1 MKNLTK
7 IFMAVVALFAYSCA
21 TDTTEGLDVELGSVG
36 QTKIA
41 LSLEESRTHIAG
53 KEGEN
58 YPLYWSEGDKI
69 AVNGVVSEPLS
80 DAAHGKVSATFTLR
94 GELGFPR
101 SIVYPAP
108 AAGAVAAEGLQ
119 VVTIPA
125 TQDYVAGSFADGTAP
140 MYAYVAT
147 EGDAISLQHLAGVLR
162 IAVVGDGE
170 VLTALSI
177 TSASGKIAGN
187 FDINCSDGTLTAQSD
202 ATNSITVDFG
212 EGVTLGAEA
221 TPIYVAVPAG
231 QHGVIT
237 VNLAT
242 TSGAAMNIDFDSDA
256 RPISAGIVRE
266 FAPFTF
272 KANAMVEP
280 EGELVITNEAEL
292 CQLAL
297 WSAAGQLT
305 KVTGVRVAA
314 NIDMSK
320 VTDWT
325 PIKGFD
331 NLTFDGGNFIIKGL
345 KAPLFYMTTSTTIK
359 NVVLEDVDILVD
371 EYFESVDTPGDFRVN
386 AGSVAYYMYKGKL
399 LNCSATGKIEINTQ
413 FKNAD
418 TSSAANSA
426 YAVNLAG
433 LVGTLRTMD
442 QVDNCTNRVNVTIT
456 SLFGAAGES
465 KFYIQLGG
473 VAGHYQGTA
482 KATNC
487 FNYGNLKFVPNQTT
501 TTIRCGGVFGYAPAT
516 TLYDKCENYGD
527 IDLNLTTTG
536 GQYIG
541 GVVGL
546 PYTTTEIKNCKNSGA
561 ITINSVVSCDK
572 LYVGAIAAYNQKNT
586 HISNCT
592 ATNNASGKGI
602 TIACDCENLYAGF
615 MGKFPA
621 ANDTLFTCSIT
632 DSTNS
637 SDLHVT
643 SDFSSSSSCYPTL
656 GMTDTT
662 SNAFSAQT
670 IENFHTSGDIL
681 FEGDVTGYLYVAPIM
696 GYWRSTNNK
705 AYTLVMKDC
714 SNSGNITVNGNLR
727 NRPAI
732 GGIMAYNSGNFAS
745 LTNVHNTGNIT
756 VHNKLTDVMTSWIS
770 IGGII
775 GYDGQE
781 PPLTN
786 VTNSG
791 NITVTGN
798 LAGVNEGSNYPL
810 RVGGIVA
817 HPSSYAKIKAG
828 VINTGNITIGKPSVE
843 TKVHYLCVG
852 GIFGD
857 ILNASTTMTDPIFVG
872 TIRVR
877 NVTNTSIADSYIG
890 GIAGK
895 TIAKITNA
903 QSYCDIIAPNY
914 TNVGWLTGSARVN
927 GSVIATGCKIGGQRY
942 VIDSADFTEVG
953 HYLEESDYF
962 NYIYGSGEKTDWTGT
977 ENYDGTTL
985 LSAAP
990 TLK

>member
-7 IFMAVVALFAYSCA
+7 IFVAVVALFAYSCA
-21 TDTTEGLDVELGSVG
+21 TDTTEELSVELGTVG
-36 QTKIA
+36 QTKLA
-41 LSLEESRTHIAG
+41 LSLEESRTHITG
-53 KEGEN
+53 KEGDS
-58 YPLYWSEGDKI
+58 YSLYWSKGAQI
-69 AVNGVVSEPLS
+69 AVNGVESEPLAE
-80 DAAHGKVSATFTLR
+80 AAHGKTSATFTLR
-94 GELGFPR
+94 GELTYPR

-108 AAGAVAAEGLQ
+108 AEGAVAAEGLQ

-125 TQDYVAGSFADGTAP
+125 TQEYVAGTFAEGAVP
-140 MYAYVAT
+140 MYAYVAQ
-147 EGDAISLQHLAGVLR
+147 EGDAISLQHIAGVLR
-162 IAVVGDGE
+162 ISPMGGGE
-170 VLTALSI
+170 VLKEMTL
-177 TSASGKIAGN
+177 TSASGKLAGN
-187 FDINCSDGTLTAQSD
+187 FDINCADGTLTPQAD
-202 ATNSITVDFG
+202 ATNVITVDFG
-212 EGVTLGAEA
+212 EGLTLGAEA
-221 TPIYVAVPAG
+221 TPIFVAVPAG
-231 QHGVIT
+231 QYGV
-237 VNLAT
+237 VDVVLT
-242 TSGAAMNIDFDSDA
+242 TDSEAMKISFNSEA
-256 RPISAGIVRE
+256 NPIKAGMIRE

-272 KANAMVEP
+272 KSNTTFEP

-292 CQLAL
+292 CQLAE
-297 WSAAGQLT
+297 WSEAGLLT

-320 VTDWT
+320 VADWA

-331 NLTFDGGNFIIKGL
+331 NLTFDGGNFVIKGL

-359 NVVLEDVDILVD
+359 NVVLEDVDILV
-371 EYFESVDTPGDFRVN
+371 ESYFESVDTPGDFRVN
-386 AGSVAYYMYKGKL
+386 AGSIAYYMYKGKL
-399 LNCSATGKIEINTQ
+399 LNCSAKGKIEINTQ

-418 TSSAANSA
+418 TSSAADSA
-426 YAVNLAG
+426 YAVNLGG

-456 SLFGAAGES
+456 SLFGAAAES
-465 KFYIQLGG
+465 KFYVQLGG
-473 VAGHYQGTA
+473 VSGHYQGTA

-487 FNYGNLKFVPNQTT
+487 FNYGNIKFVPNQTT
-501 TTIRCGGVFGYAPAT
+501 TTIRCGGVFGYGPAT

-546 PYTTTEIKNCKNSGA
+546 PSATTEIKNCKNSGA
-561 ITINSVVSCDK
+561 INIGSAVSCTK
-572 LYVGAIAAYNQKNT
+572 LYLGAIASYNQKDT

-602 TIACDCENLYAGF
+602 TVACDCENLYAGF

-621 ANDTLFTCSIT
+621 KNNTLFTCSIT

-662 SNAFSAQT
+662 KDAFSVQT
-670 IENFHTSGDIL
+670 IENFHTSGNIL
-681 FEGDVTGYLYVAPIM
+681 FEGDAKGYLYVASMM
-696 GYWRSTNNK
+696 GYWRSKNNS
-705 AYTLVMKDC
+705 AYKLVMKDC
-714 SNSGNITVNGNLR
+714 SNSGNITVKGKLR

-732 GGIMAYNSGNFAS
+732 GGIMAYNSGNYAS

-756 VHNKLTDVMTSWIS
+756 VHNTLTETMASWIS
-770 IGGII
+770 IGGIT

-798 LAGVNEGSNYPL
+798 LAGVYEGANYPL

-817 HPSSYAKIKAG
+817 HPSSFAKIRAG
-828 VINTGNITIGKPSVE
+828 VVNKGNITVGAEGVE

-852 GIFGD
+852 GVFGD
-857 ILNASTTMTDPIFVG
+857 ILSASTTMTDPINVG
-872 TIRVR
+872 NIRVQ
-877 NVTNTSIADSYIG
+877 NVTNASVADSYIG

-895 TIAKITNA
+895 TVAKITNA
-903 QSYCDIIAPNY
+903 QCYCDIIAPGY
-914 TNVGWLTGSARVN
+914 TNVGWATGSARVKDTI
-927 GSVIATGCKIGGQRY
+927 IATNCKIGGNWY
-942 VIDSADFTEVG
+942 EIDEEDLTEKP
-953 HYLEESDYF
+953 YAIEEADYF
-962 NYIYGSGEKTDWTGT
+962 NYIFGSRESTDWTGT
-977 ENYDGTTL
+977 ENYDGCTW

-990 TLK
+990 TIQ